1 VVLVTLAILAGLGF
15 GLIRPQYN
23 SLKRLAGDK
32 VKAEKKYQQMQ
43 EAVKHADQLVAEL
56 NWAKTALGTME
67 KDVASGDLY
76 SWVISTLR
84 AFKVPYQVDLPSF
97 SPIGPRSPMSL
108 IPNFPYEQ
116 ASITVAGRAHFH
128 DFGRFVADF
137 ENQFPHI
144 RVLTLDL
151 DRDPFFPLS
160 TSVYTR
166 YGAVAAQTN
175 RVAMVADLKLQG
187 FSGPNEHRLAIINNR
202 TFEVSEEADVST
214 SSGRVRIRCLEIKN
228 ESVVVQF

>member
-1 VVLVTLAILAGLGF
+1 MNWSKLPKEKRKNLVLVVLVTLAILAGLGF

-32 VKAEKKYQQMQ
+32 VKAEKQYQQMQ
-43 EAVKHADQLVAEL
+43 AAVQHADQLVAEL

-144 RVLTLDL
+144 RVLNLDL
-151 DRDPFFPLS
+151 DLD
-160 TSVYTR
+160 T
-166 YGAVAAQTN
+166 
-175 RVAMVADLKLQG
+175 
-187 FSGPNEHRLAIINNR
+187 
-202 TFEVSEEADVST
+202 VST
-214 SSGRVRIRCLEIKN
+214 QPEMLSFKMDIVTLVKPNPS
-228 ESVVVQF
+228 

>member
-1 VVLVTLAILAGLGF
+1 MNWSKLPKGKRKNLVLVVLVTLAILAGLGF

-32 VKAEKKYQQMQ
+32 VKAEKQYQQMQ
-43 EAVKHADQLVAEL
+43 AAVQHADQLVAEL

-144 RVLTLDL
+144 RVLNLDL
-151 DRDPFFPLS
+151 DLD
-160 TSVYTR
+160 T
-166 YGAVAAQTN
+166 
-175 RVAMVADLKLQG
+175 
-187 FSGPNEHRLAIINNR
+187 
-202 TFEVSEEADVST
+202 VST
-214 SSGRVRIRCLEIKN
+214 QPEMLSFKMDIVTLVKPNPS
-228 ESVVVQF
+228 

>member
-1 VVLVTLAILAGLGF
+1 MNWSKLPKGKRKNLVLVVLVTLAILAGLGF
-15 GLIRPQYN
+15 GLIRPQYS

-84 AFKVPYQVDLPSF
+84 AFKVPYQVDLPAF

-128 DFGRFVADF
+128 DFGRFVADL

-144 RVLTLDL
+144 RVLNLDL
-151 DRDPFFPLS
+151 DLD
-160 TSVYTR
+160 T
-166 YGAVAAQTN
+166 
-175 RVAMVADLKLQG
+175 
-187 FSGPNEHRLAIINNR
+187 
-202 TFEVSEEADVST
+202 VST
-214 SSGRVRIRCLEIKN
+214 QPEMLSFKMDIVTLVKPNPS
-228 ESVVVQF
+228 

>member
-1 VVLVTLAILAGLGF
+1 MNWSKLPKEKRKNLVLVVLVTLAILAGLGF

-23 SLKRLAGDK
+23 SLQRLAGDK
-32 VKAEKKYQQMQ
+32 VKAEKQYQQMQ
-43 EAVKHADQLVAEL
+43 AAVQHADQLVAEL

-84 AFKVPYQVDLPSF
+84 SFKVPYQVDLPSF

-144 RVLTLDL
+144 RVLNLDL
-151 DRDPFFPLS
+151 DLD
-160 TSVYTR
+160 T
-166 YGAVAAQTN
+166 
-175 RVAMVADLKLQG
+175 
-187 FSGPNEHRLAIINNR
+187 
-202 TFEVSEEADVST
+202 VST
-214 SSGRVRIRCLEIKN
+214 QPEMLSFKMDIVTLVKPNPS
-228 ESVVVQF
+228 